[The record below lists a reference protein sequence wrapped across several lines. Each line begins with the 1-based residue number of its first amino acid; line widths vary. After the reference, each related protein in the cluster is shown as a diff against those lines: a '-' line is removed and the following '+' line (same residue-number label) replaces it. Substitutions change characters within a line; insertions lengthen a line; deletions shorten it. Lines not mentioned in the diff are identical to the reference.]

1 MLMFYTAT
9 MLMEKRMKIFKGAAI
24 GCLNSKYELCT
35 LFMYMHSTLH
45 IPELTVHT
53 HFHKGPILC
62 YCIPFWNKVWF
73 LKSLVF

>member
-35 LFMYMHSTLH
+35 LFMYMRSTFH

-53 HFHKGPILC
+53 CFHEGPILC
-62 YCIPFWNKVWF
+62 YCIPFWNKVWL
-73 LKSLVF
+73 LKFSVF